1 MYYLER
7 ISWMRRLLTAG
18 LALSL
23 FSFVADAKPKPR
35 GTRPVQSH
43 HAHEAVPHSPHA
55 ATHPPVTKHDL
66 AYTPKKNKHFKL
78 GKP

>member
-7 ISWMRRLLTAG
+7 ILLIRRLLTAC

-23 FSFVADAKPKPR
+23 FSFTADAKPKPR

-43 HAHEAVPHSPHA
+43 HAHAAAPHSPH
-55 ATHPPVTKHDL
+55 VTTRHQTPQHDL
-66 AYTPKKNKHFKL
+66 AYTPKKNKHFRL